1 MASAFPRNPR
11 TLVESEI
18 VETAKEKRLRD
29 TFKLMNYAYYSW
41 HFSSQ
46 VPPPERLSESEC
58 RVAWQRDLQDETIE
72 KVTRKVLNRK
82 TGKTEDQKCMYIP
95 VMAEG
100 FKDMVASEKRQS
112 SIVTTKGGAD
122 NKALE
127 RSRAH
132 ALSFL
137 SMSGDDDFFQVSW
150 LRLRHVEA
158 SVTIRVVCSGQ
169 DLGTPVN
176 FSNICHCQ
184 IVNFC

>member
-11 TLVESEI
+11 TLVEREI

-137 SMSGDDDFFQVSW
+137 SMSGDDDFFQTLSMDF
-150 LRLRHVEA
+150 LGKLTLDADGTEITTEA
-158 SVTIRVVCSGQ
+158 EAAR
-169 DLGTPVN
+169 
-176 FSNICHCQ
+176 
-184 IVNFC
+184 